1 MTTINNNFNVNTL
14 IDTIQN
20 AKREW
25 VNTVLT
31 DETQSKAAVA
41 VLEAETSFAKSLTET
56 TQKYFDAI
64 TDVVSGK

>member
-1 MTTINNNFNVNTL
+1 MKTINNTFNVNTL

-20 AKREW
+20 AKRDW
-25 VNTVLT
+25 INTVFT

>member
-20 AKREW
+20 AKRDW
-25 VNTVLT
+25 INTVFT

-56 TQKYFDAI
+56 TQKYFDAM
-64 TDVVSGK
+64 TDAVAAK

>member
-20 AKREW
+20 AKRDW
-25 VNTVLT
+25 INTVFI

-56 TQKYFDAI
+56 TQKYFDAM
-64 TDVVSGK
+64 TDAVSAK

>member
-1 MTTINNNFNVNTL
+1 MKTINNNFNVNTL

-20 AKREW
+20 AKRDW
-25 VNTVLT
+25 INTVFT

-64 TDVVSGK
+64 TDVVSVK